1 MNHQQEET
9 IYLLKSGDRSYYEKI
24 YLHYKQDF
32 KGYALKRGIPLHDVD
47 QLYQDSF
54 VQLYQNVATGKLT
67 TLTSSLK
74 TYLFGIGNYKMMEYY
89 KSKGTYVNLDTDN
102 DIKQENPM
110 MFFEEQSLTENQN
123 KLYTALNKIGTRC
136 RNILELFY
144 LQGLSIKEILAT
156 ENYSSENTVKAQKSR
171 CLKQLKELANKADG

>member
-1 MNHQQEET
+1 
-9 IYLLKSGDRSYYEKI
+9 
-24 YLHYKQDF
+24 
-32 KGYALKRGIPLHDVD
+32 
-47 QLYQDSF
+47 
-54 VQLYQNVATGKLT
+54 
-67 TLTSSLK
+67 
-74 TYLFGIGNYKMMEYY
+74 MEYY

-110 MFFEEQSLTENQN
+110 MFFEEQPLTENQN